1 MFHWWE
7 SSALESS
14 VVHIVNIVG
23 ENELSNAQPDVTIN
37 TLHCEEGDL
46 RVMSSTG
53 FQTTHSALCQGQ
65 KI

>member
-1 MFHWWE
+1 M
-7 SSALESS
+7 
-14 VVHIVNIVG
+14 VHIVNIVG

-53 FQTTHSALCQGQ
+53 FHTTHSALCQGQ